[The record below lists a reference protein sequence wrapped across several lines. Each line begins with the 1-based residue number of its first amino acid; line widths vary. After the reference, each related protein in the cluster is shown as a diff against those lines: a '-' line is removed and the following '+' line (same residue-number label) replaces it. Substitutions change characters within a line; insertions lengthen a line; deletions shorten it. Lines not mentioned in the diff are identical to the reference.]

1 MRSAILSIGLFLAGI
16 ASLAGQRPESDI
28 RLIIRGDDMGS
39 FHSANVACI
48 ESYKNGIMTSVEVM
62 VPCPWFPEAVQMLK
76 ENPGL
81 DVGIHLTMTSEW
93 DNMKWRPIT
102 GKSSLT
108 DEQGYFFP
116 MVWPNDNFPPEQ
128 TFRESGW
135 KMEDLEAELRA
146 QIELAL
152 SQIDNLTHITTHMGF
167 SSADPKIEAL
177 IHSLEKE
184 YGLDIDLSQFA
195 IKRFSYKRDMSMS
208 AEEQASEFA
217 RAILELEDGV
227 YLFVEH
233 PALDTPEMETVGI
246 RGNYVTGRERQLV
259 TDVFTSETV
268 KEAIKERG
276 VELISYGD
284 LKRVQKG
291 N

>member
-1 MRSAILSIGLFLAGI
+1 MRSTIIIIALFLSSIGFL
-16 ASLAGQRPESDI
+16 SGQRPESNI

-39 FHSANVACI
+39 FHAANVACI
-48 ESYKNGIMTSVEVM
+48 ESYRNGIMTSVEIM

-93 DNMKWRPIT
+93 DNMKWRPLT

-116 MVWPNDNFPPEQ
+116 MVWPNDYFPPEQ
-128 TFRESGW
+128 TFRESEW
-135 KMEDLEAELRA
+135 TMTDLEAELRA

-152 SQIDNLTHITTHMGF
+152 AQIDNVTHITTHMGF
-167 SSADPKIEAL
+167 ASADPQIDVLLTK
-177 IHSLEKE
+177 LEKD
-184 YGLDIDLSQFA
+184 YGLDIDLSQFNL
-195 IKRFSYKRDMSMS
+195 KRFSYKRDGAMT

-217 RAILELEDGV
+217 KAILELEDGV

-246 RGNYVTGRERQLV
+246 KGSYKTGRDRQLV
-259 TDVFTSETV
+259 TDVFTSDIV
-268 KEAIKERG
+268 KEAIRERG
-276 VELISYGD
+276 VELVSYGD
-284 LKRVQKG
+284 LKRIQKG
-291 N
+291 K